1 MANFDLVNWTMQKAR
16 QLNPVDRMPRE
27 TEGSHLL
34 DRLLEVLE
42 GEPAEATYLPA
53 NPQQA
58 ISPTASATNVQPPD
72 NSPMAPQ
79 ADEIGDGTA
88 GTPLDFPISTQAAP
102 LAPEDVANVPMSALL
117 NAIAAPDIYTARA
130 DRERAIT
137 LRWVLRDI
145 KANRLEL
152 SPVDELDLR
161 DLIEIGLV
169 EMRNGVPA
177 LTYAGVRVTL

>member
-34 DRLLEVLE
+34 DKLLEVLE
-42 GEPAEATYLPA
+42 GEPAKATYLPA
-53 NPQQA
+53 NPQEA
-58 ISPTASATNVQPPD
+58 ISPIASAPSVQPSD
-72 NSPMAPQ
+72 DSPRAPN
-79 ADEIGDGTA
+79 AYEVGDGTA
-88 GTPLDFPISTQAAP
+88 GAPSDFPVSMQAAP
-102 LAPEDVANVPMSALL
+102 LAPEDVPNVPMSALL
-117 NAIAAPDIYTARA
+117 NAIIAPDIYTAPA

-145 KANRLEL
+145 KANRLKL
-152 SPVDELDLR
+152 SPVDQLDLR

-169 EMRNGVPA
+169 EMRNDVPV
-177 LTYAGVRVTL
+177 LTSAGVSAKL